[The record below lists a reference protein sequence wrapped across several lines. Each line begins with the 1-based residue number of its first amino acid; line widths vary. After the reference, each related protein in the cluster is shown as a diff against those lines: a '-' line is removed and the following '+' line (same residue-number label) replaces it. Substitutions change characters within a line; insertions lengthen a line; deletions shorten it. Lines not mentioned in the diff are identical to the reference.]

1 MKELYIDKHSE
12 FCLDVEHKYCDTNPE
27 RFLFF
32 LGNQFFLVTYHNCMA
47 YDVHDFEMSLI
58 KKVCVKYKI
67 LSRWDIN
74 RGININRD
82 LNDFRIRNKELKKYI
97 YQVNYIYQNAA
108 GIEYGITTL
117 TEYIETICNQDI
129 IYQNYISAKELIKNN
144 QYDWLLPKLERLFHA
159 NTFYVSN
166 NTVFFKTTEH
176 IIKYINNFK

>member
-1 MKELYIDKHSE
+1 MVLNGGNTMFYLLFLRSVCKIAYPELTIVKELYIDKHSE

-74 RGININRD
+74 NR
-82 LNDFRIRNKELKKYI
+82 IKKARNLPGLILK
-97 YQVNYIYQNAA
+97 
-108 GIEYGITTL
+108 T
-117 TEYIETICNQDI
+117 
-129 IYQNYISAKELIKNN
+129 
-144 QYDWLLPKLERLFHA
+144 
-159 NTFYVSN
+159 
-166 NTVFFKTTEH
+166 KT
-176 IIKYINNFK
+176 